1 MELIARVSIRRYEMG
16 EAGADAPRQA
26 TGKTL
31 AIFRVLGKG
40 SAPALHRLSAEMLGT
55 PGLVIVL
62 ALPAAQ
68 LSEDEKRICT
78 AAMEHGIRRATP
90 VVFCGGNPNQI
101 FGRLAVDGRA
111 LKWFASVPDYI
122 VTHEIDGG
130 RPTAHH
136 AR

>member
-1 MELIARVSIRRYEMG
+1 MELIARISVRRYELG

-26 TGKTL
+26 TSKRL
-31 AIFRVLGKG
+31 AIFRVRGKA
-40 SAPALHRLSAEMLGT
+40 SAQAMHRLSAELLGA
-55 PGLVIVL
+55 PGTVIVL
-62 ALPAAQ
+62 ALAGEQ
-68 LSEDEKRICT
+68 FSEDEKRICM

-111 LKWFASVPDYI
+111 LKWFPSVPDFI

-136 AR
+136 GR